1 MNEQIKKLVTTY
13 FEKLKAADAES
24 ISMLYSEDGVMMPPI
39 FTTVS
44 GREEIKSFLKFA
56 LGKKRFNMNSEIV
69 EIIEE
74 PNIAVVR
81 TLSKGTSVTIETNET
96 INEDSKELFIL
107 RKEGTDWKIARF
119 IIN

>member
-1 MNEQIKKLVTTY
+1 MNDQIKNVVTTY

-39 FTTVS
+39 FPTVS
-44 GREEIKSFLKFA
+44 GREEVEKFYRMA
-56 LGKKRFNMNSEIV
+56 LGKKKFNMNSEII

-74 PNIAVVR
+74 PDLAVVR

-96 INEDSKELFIL
+96 VNEDSKELFVL
-107 RKEGTDWKIARF
+107 RKDGTEWKIARF
-119 IIN
+119 I